1 MKIGLLTFHCSHN
14 YGATLQGYALQ
25 EVLKELGH
33 DVETIDYRPDFLV
46 YPLYPKYLV
55 ATRNIPKLLEHLF
68 YATIS
73 GLKRRKVFGR
83 FIKQHFNLSKCIN
96 KDYIPESYDAVVIG
110 SDQIW
115 NLAITKGDTKYFA
128 DFGGKKGNRKY
139 IAYAASM
146 EAQTL
151 SPEKEEVCRRC
162 IPYFDS
168 IAVRES
174 NLIPLIQPFTNTK
187 LEHVVDPAL
196 LINPKVWEDMA
207 VKPKKERYVLLY
219 QVRFNKQA
227 RVFAQKVADQYG
239 VELIEIACTPKVE
252 RQKGVTVLHD
262 ATPEEFLG
270 WIKYATC
277 VVTSSYHGLVFSLVF
292 KKEFYSLHLGDGADS
307 RSSLLLKEIGIGD
320 REIDINKY
328 NKLSPLNNL
337 DFKEI
342 IENKRQN
349 SIKFLQEQFIH
360 TTI

>member
-1 MKIGLLTFHCSHN
+1 MKIGLLTFHCSQN

-25 EVLKELGH
+25 EVMKELGH
-33 DVETIDYRPDFLV
+33 EVETIDYRPDFLV

-128 DFGGKKGNRKY
+128 DFGGEKGNRKY

-174 NLIPLIQPFTNTK
+174 NLIPLIQPYTNTK

-196 LINPKVWEDMA
+196 LINPTVWEDMA
-207 VKPKKERYVLLY
+207 VKPKKEKYVLLY
-219 QVRFNKQA
+219 QVRYNKQA
-227 RVFAQKVADQYG
+227 RVFARELADQYG
-239 VELIEIACTPKVE
+239 VELIEIACTSKVE
-252 RQKGVTVLHD
+252 RQKGYTVLHD
-262 ATPEEFLG
+262 ASPEEFLG

-277 VVTSSYHGLVFSLVF
+277 VVTSSYHGLIFSLVF
-292 KKEFYSLHLGDGADS
+292 KKDFYSLHLGDGADS
-307 RSSLLLKEIGIGD
+307 RSGLLLKQVGLKERDVTLNSMPI
-320 REIDINKY
+320 
-328 NKLSPLNNL
+328 KLSINYSGV
-337 DFKEI
+337 DAI
-342 IENKRQN
+342 IMEKRN
-349 SIKFLQEQFIH
+349 CSRLFLK
-360 TTI
+360 TTLG

>member
-83 FIKQHFNLSKCIN
+83 FIKQHFNLSKRIN
-96 KDYIPESYDAVVIG
+96 GDFIPKPYEAIVIG

-128 DFGGKKGNRKY
+128 DFGGEKGTRKY

-174 NLIPLIQPFTNTK
+174 NLIPLIQPYANTK

-196 LINPKVWEDMA
+196 LINPTVWEDMA
-207 VKPKKERYVLLY
+207 VKPKKEKYVLLY
-219 QVRFNKQA
+219 QVRYNKQA
-227 RVFAQKVADQYG
+227 RVFARELADQYG

-252 RQKGVTVLHD
+252 RQKDHTVIHD

-277 VVTSSYHGLVFSLVF
+277 VVTSSYHGLIFSLVF

-307 RSSLLLKEIGIGD
+307 RSGLLLEEVGLTSRNATLD
-320 REIDINKY
+320 SPTNRVSVNYSDVNK
-328 NKLSPLNNL
+328 K
-337 DFKEI
+337 I
-342 IENKRQN
+342 IEKRNN
-349 SIKFLQEQFIH
+349 SFLFL
-360 TTI
+360 TTSLI